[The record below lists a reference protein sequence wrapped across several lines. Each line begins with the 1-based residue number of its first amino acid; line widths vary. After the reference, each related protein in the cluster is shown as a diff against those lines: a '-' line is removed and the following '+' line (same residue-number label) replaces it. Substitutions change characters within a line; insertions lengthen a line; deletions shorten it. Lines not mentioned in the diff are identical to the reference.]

1 MKKEVR
7 IGIVSLVIFLGAWAG
22 IRFLSGS
29 DIFGRTNSYY
39 VYYDNANGLQ
49 NASQVVIRG
58 VKVGQVVD
66 IAIAESDPTKVEVE
80 LAVSKDYQIPVDSKA
95 KSFSASIMGGQAIEI
110 IVGQSEEYIE
120 PNGTIEA
127 AVEIGM
133 MDMVANEFGDIK
145 EKLMVMVDNINT
157 TLTTLNSLVDSNS
170 AAVTSTVAHLN
181 GVLADLEKSNII
193 SNIDSFT
200 GTLKQNGEKIDGIV
214 TNVSNLTASI
224 EEQQLGVKLTQSIES
239 LNTLLANINSA
250 EGTVGSL
257 LNDKELYANLTQASD
272 NLSLLLED
280 LKKNPKRYVHFSLF
294 GGKAEKK

>member
-29 DIFGRTNSYY
+29 DIFGRTNAYY

-110 IVGQSEEYIE
+110 IVGQSKEYIE
-120 PNGTIEA
+120 PNGTIDS
-127 AVEIGM
+127 AVEVGM

-170 AAVTSTVAHLN
+170 ATITSTVAHLN